1 MSSTPSWKNLFSE
14 GIKKFRSQD
23 LDGALK
29 SFDEVQIIVCVQF
42 LG

>member
-1 MSSTPSWKNLFSE
+1 MSSKPSWKNLFSE

-29 SFDEVQIIVCVQF
+29 SFDEVQITLYLQF